1 MGVKWL
7 ILILGIVSNASASV
21 LVKMAMM
28 PPRRFPSLSEPWAA
42 LSNWPF
48 WLGLA
53 LYGGAFLLYA
63 AALAR
68 LPLNVAHPVLTSGA
82 VATVALFSAYLFREP
97 FHWTTGVGILLVIA
111 GVTLITARAT

>member
-1 MGVKWL
+1 MKWL
-7 ILILGIVSNASASV
+7 ILALGIASNASASV

-28 PPRRFPSLSEPWAA
+28 PPRKFPSLSDPLAA
-42 LSNWPF
+42 LTNLPF
-48 WLGLA
+48 WLGLL

-82 VATVALFSAYLFREP
+82 VATVALSSVLIFREP
-97 FHWTTGVGILLVIA
+97 FYWTTGAGILLVIA
-111 GVTLITARAT
+111 GVALITARVA

>member
-1 MGVKWL
+1 MKWI
-7 ILILGIVSNASASV
+7 ILVVGIAANASASV

-28 PPRRFPSLSEPWAA
+28 PPRNFPSLSDPFAA
-42 LSNWPF
+42 FSNWPF
-48 WLGLA
+48 WLGLG

-82 VATVALFSAYLFREP
+82 IAAVALSSVLIFREP
-97 FHWTTGVGILLVIA
+97 FHWTTGVGILFVVA
-111 GVTLITARAT
+111 GVALITARVA

>member
-1 MGVKWL
+1 MKWL
-7 ILILGIVSNASASV
+7 ILVLGIAANASASV

-28 PPRRFPSLSEPWAA
+28 PPRRFPSLADPLAA

-48 WLGLA
+48 WLGLG

-82 VATVALFSAYLFREP
+82 VATVALFSVLIFREP
-97 FHWTTGVGILLVIA
+97 CHWTTGAGILLVIA
-111 GVTLITARAT
+111 GVALITARVA

>member
-1 MGVKWL
+1 MNWL
-7 ILILGIVSNASASV
+7 ILALGIFANASASV
-21 LVKMAMM
+21 LIKMAML
-28 PPRRFPSLSEPWAA
+28 PPRKFPSIAEPLEA

-48 WLGLA
+48 WLGLG

-82 VATVALFSAYLFREP
+82 VATVALFSVFLFGEP
-97 FHWTTGVGILLVIA
+97 FHWTTGLGVLFVIVGVI
-111 GVTLITARAT
+111 LITARVA

>member
-1 MGVKWL
+1 MQWL
-7 ILILGIVSNASASV
+7 ILVLGIAANASASI
-21 LVKMAMM
+21 LVKLAML
-28 PPRRFPSLSEPWAA
+28 PPRKFPSLADPLAA

-63 AALAR
+63 AALAK

-82 VATVALFSAYLFREP
+82 IAIVALFSVLIFREQ
-97 FHWTTGVGILLVIA
+97 FYWTTGAGILLVIV
-111 GVTLITARAT
+111 GVALITARVA

>member
-1 MGVKWL
+1 MKRL
-7 ILILGIVSNASASV
+7 ILILGIASNASASG

-28 PPRRFPSLSEPWAA
+28 PPRKFPSFNEPLMA

-48 WLGLA
+48 WLGLG
-53 LYGGAFLLYA
+53 LYGAAFLFYA

-82 VATVALFSAYLFREP
+82 VATVALLSVLIFREP
-97 FHWTTGVGILLVIA
+97 FHWTTVAGIVLVIA
-111 GVTLITARAT
+111 GVALITVRVA